1 MYSWKRYGGY
11 EVSSK
16 GDKRFSAFYARLSD
30 GRSIEEAYQ
39 LDVKGYRKFGNNPM
53 LGKGKPPLN
62 KNVDTWKMYL
72 DLWRKWAEE
81 NPRLIDELSKLAK
94 PYGNILSD
102 RFASTPINQARA
114 LACILNERER
124 NK

>member
-1 MYSWKRYGGY
+1 MFYWKRYGGY

-39 LDVKGYRKFGNNPM
+39 LDVKGYRIYGNNPM

-62 KNVDTWKMYL
+62 KNVDTWQMYL
-72 DLWRKWAEE
+72 DLWRAWADK
-81 NPRLIDELSKLAK
+81 NPVLINELSRLAK
-94 PYGNILSD
+94 PYKNILSD
-102 RFASTPINQARA
+102 RFANTSVNQAHA
-114 LACILNERER
+114 LTCILNERD
-124 NK
+124 K

>member
-1 MYSWKRYGGY
+1 MFDWRRYGGY
-11 EVSSK
+11 EISSR
-16 GDKRFSAFYARLSD
+16 GDKRFSAFYARLRD

-39 LDVKGYRKFGNNPM
+39 LDVKGYRVYGNNPM

-81 NPRLIDELSKLAK
+81 NPELIDELRQLVR
-94 PYGNILSD
+94 PYKNILSD

-114 LACILNERER
+114 LACILNERE
-124 NK
+124 K